1 VLDGNGHSEGF
12 SAEEFVERVHNRET
26 EIDGVDAADAER
38 HVRAVMATLR
48 NAAPEEWEGVRN
60 RLPED
65 FEGLFRSPAS

>member
-1 VLDGNGHSEGF
+1 
-12 SAEEFVERVHNRET
+12 
-26 EIDGVDAADAER
+26 VDTADAER